1 MITFNGRVTLTV
13 LGFGTFGGAK
23 KGAKA
28 FFSPLFSDILLV
40 KLLVKAKSANF

>member
-28 FFSPLFSDILLV
+28 FFPLFSDILLV

>member
-1 MITFNGRVTLTV
+1 MITFNGRVPLTV

-28 FFSPLFSDILLV
+28 FFPTF
-40 KLLVKAKSANF
+40 F